1 VLAANSWARSSAAS
15 RGGSATG
22 GPLARPATPSAR
34 RWSRPKDGMVL
45 PTKLVG
51 TLHSFRQSLNCRAGA
66 TISPSSITARSRRF
80 WPPKPTRY
88 LIGPR
93 RRLPSP
99 PRPTCELRAEVY
111 RRRPVIGAPASERTC
126 TIGDLALAVSEGR
139 KWGCIYAERA
149 AIDDALTEDR
159 TPAKSDIIGHVRGP
173 ETEPVPLPD
182 LGISRWRRL
191 GAGCAPP

>member
-1 VLAANSWARSSAAS
+1 VVEAEGWDGPAYQACRDAAFVSAKFELSRRRDNLTFKHHREVAALLAAEADALLDWAEETIAV
-15 RGGSATG
+15 TG
-22 GPLARPATPSAR
+22 
-34 RWSRPKDGMVL
+34 K
-45 PTKLVG
+45 
-51 TLHSFRQSLNCRAGA
+51 
-66 TISPSSITARSRRF
+66 
-80 WPPKPTRY
+80 
-88 LIGPR
+88 
-93 RRLPSP
+93 
-99 PRPTCELRAEVY
+99 PRPTCELLAEVY

-126 TIGDLALAVSEGR
+126 TIGDLALAVSKGR